1 LRAKDKKSKAFR
13 GIMALKCGWNE
24 FLDNSATAVWLL
36 TALICGYYINGVP
49 IWIEKSLKMHWKQY

>member
-1 LRAKDKKSKAFR
+1 FR

-36 TALICGYYINGVP
+36 TALICGYLNSFKSTPNCKFNFVKMSYNGKKV
-49 IWIEKSLKMHWKQY
+49 KTG